1 MRRPFLNG
9 NIIERETQKMKQY
22 NAAIFATYQELADAV
37 NRWANG
43 FFQSA
48 VTAGAEQDEDS
59 WGILLYNLRPE
70 DREKFDALFQQ
81 YDTVGDYDPD
91 LEWPINPENLA
102 SLPVWVSNRI
112 VEELFHVS
120 IERCAAMYDG
130 VYFLLSP
137 AEEAQDK
144 AGICPVCG
152 AEIEYTDGR
161 EDQDEGGF
169 WAWECPACGATGREG
184 FDRVFDRHYDVKD
197 KNGNQIPGRP
207 E

>member
-1 MRRPFLNG
+1 
-9 NIIERETQKMKQY
+9 MKQY
-22 NAAIFATYQELADAV
+22 SAAIFATYQELADAV
-37 NRWANG
+37 NRWASG
-43 FFQSA
+43 FFQST
-48 VTAGAEQDEDS
+48 VTAGAEQDESD

-91 LEWPINPENLA
+91 LEWPMNPENLA

-112 VEELFHVS
+112 VEEIFNVS

-137 AEEAQDK
+137 AEEEQDK
-144 AGICPVCG
+144 DGICPVCG
-152 AEIEYTDGR
+152 AEIEYDGD
-161 EDQDEGGF
+161 EDDDGNGGG
-169 WAWECPACGATGREG
+169 WWDWECPKCGASGRAG
-184 FDRVFDRHYDVKD
+184 FDKVFDRHYNVVD
-197 KNGNQIPGRP
+197 KNGNPIPGRP